1 VQKKT
6 LILKFDGKTGGR
18 FAIYRVRSKKTKNQG
33 GNTMTSIMI
42 ALVAVLTAFE
52 LSGVSIGQI
61 EDKLSKLPEAGQQI
75 VQGIAQGSA
84 GISNPLSVKHEDEKT
99 LSAAQIV
106 RVPCDNCTTSEELN
120 NYYTEK

>member
-1 VQKKT
+1 
-6 LILKFDGKTGGR
+6 
-18 FAIYRVRSKKTKNQG
+18 
-33 GNTMTSIMI
+33 MTSIMI

-75 VQGIAQGSA
+75 VQGIGQKVGDAQGSA